1 MKLYIFLL
9 LLFTATIY
17 GQDKCQL
24 TVDTK
29 TNKPMLIGVTKTVD
43 FQDSNFYQWFN
54 GGYTNYKPDS
64 ATVEFLKENLKGKN
78 ILIVMGTWC
87 SDSRREVPRVIK
99 ILDEAKFPE
108 SELKII
114 TVDRK
119 RKAPGF
125 DPDSLNIEYVPT
137 IIVYENG
144 KELGR
149 IIESPVETL
158 ETDLKNILSK
168 KGKN

>member
-1 MKLYIFLL
+1 MRFFFLI
-9 LLFTATIY
+9 LLFVSVSLYA
-17 GQDKCQL
+17 QDKCEL
-24 TVDTK
+24 TVDQK
-29 TNKPMLIGVTKTVD
+29 TGKPMLIGITKTVD

-54 GGYTNYKPDS
+54 SQYTDYKPDS
-64 ATVEFLKENLKGKN
+64 SAVKFLSENLKGKK

-108 SELKII
+108 SDLKII

-125 DPDSLNIEYVPT
+125 DPDSLKIEYVPT

-149 IIESPVETL
+149 IIETPVETL
-158 ETDLKNILSK
+158 EVDLVNILK
-168 KGKN
+168 KKEE